1 MSETAAAIDYAKYPY
16 LADVRRFVEEHY
28 PGLSF
33 EIILEKDNR
42 VLARAFERIE
52 QAVSQARIG
61 EPGTYT
67 YVEEVLAYYASIIL
81 VSLSASRW
89 LADRYA
95 LAEAERSYSYMVN
108 EPPETL
114 VSLARMLGVKARR
127 SSRSI
132 RLFRTRRGGYIV
144 RMYPY
149 AMHFSDYLRLS
160 ARLTGDPSWKLVNQP
175 LLEGWVYIDRK
186 ARLARLLKEAVQA
199 RVREQ
204 IRLVEEVPP
213 PLKPLADK
221 VSEILAKYGRTFRRE
236 VFFEAPGRVVP
247 EAYPPC
253 IAEIHAKALRGE
265 HLSHHERFAIATF
278 LLNIGASVDEVVDV
292 FRGMPDFKEK
302 IARYQVEHLAGLKG
316 AGTKYRVYSCEKMKS
331 LGICRADCGTRTPLS
346 AYYRNLRRLKKA
358 QREEG

>member
-1 MSETAAAIDYAKYPY
+1 MSELAAIDYAKYPY
-16 LADVRRFVEEHY
+16 LADVRRFIEEHY

-33 EIILEKDNR
+33 EAILERDNR

-52 QAVSQARIG
+52 QAVSQGRVG

-81 VSLSASRW
+81 VSLSTSRW

-95 LAEAERSYSYMVN
+95 LAEAERSYLHMVG
-108 EPPETL
+108 EPSETL
-114 VSLARMLGVKARR
+114 VSLARLLGIKARH
-127 SSRSI
+127 STTSI
-132 RLFRTRRGGYIV
+132 RIFKTRRGGYIV

-149 AMHFSDYLRLS
+149 AIHFSDYLRLAS
-160 ARLTGDPSWKLVNQP
+160 RLTGDPSWKLVNQP
-175 LLEGWVYIDRK
+175 LLGGWVYIDRK
-186 ARLARLLKEAVQA
+186 ARFARLLKEAVQT

-213 PLKPLADK
+213 PLKPLADR
-221 VSEILAKYGRTFRRE
+221 VSEILSKYGRTPGRG
-236 VFFEAPGRVVP
+236 VFPEAPGRVEP

-253 IAEIHAKALRGE
+253 VAEIHAKALRGE

-292 FRGMPDFKEK
+292 FRNMPDFKEK
-302 IARYQVEHLAGLKG
+302 IARYQVEHLAGLRG

-346 AYYRNLRRLKKA
+346 AYYRNLRRMRRKTEA
-358 QREEG
+358 VEG